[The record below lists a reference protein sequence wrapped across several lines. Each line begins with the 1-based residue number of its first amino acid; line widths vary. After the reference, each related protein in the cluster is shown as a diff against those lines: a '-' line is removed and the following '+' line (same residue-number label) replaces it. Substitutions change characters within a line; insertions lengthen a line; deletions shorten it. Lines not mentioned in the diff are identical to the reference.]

1 MSSPYKTF
9 SCFTFGCKVNFADTS
24 MIARQLVDL
33 GCSQIHDDI
42 NADICIINTCS
53 VTDLADRKA
62 QKLIKKISHNSPEA
76 KIIVTG
82 CYAQLKP
89 EEISNIKGVDYVIG
103 ADEKLDINNYLFE
116 DKNSAK
122 IKANKIENVNNF
134 KSSYSLN
141 ERTRAFL
148 KIQDGCS
155 YNCTYCTIPM
165 ARGIS
170 RSGTIKETIDSV
182 KKIIA
187 TDVKE
192 IVLSGINIG
201 DFGVQHNQNLN
212 MLIKELENVKN
223 LMRYRISSIEPNLIN
238 DTMIDLFYSSSKWAR
253 HLHVPLQS
261 GSNKI
266 LKKMKRRYKVE
277 DYIKL
282 IKKLKD
288 KFSNICLGVD
298 VIVGFPGESDDDFKQ
313 TYKILEELEVS
324 YLHVFSYSERKN
336 TLAANYINKVQKCE
350 VKIRRKKLQKLSTKL
365 FDKFI
370 NKNIGQIQSVL
381 FQKYENGLLSGIS
394 DNYLKIYVPGK
405 KEYVN
410 KIVNVELLRHDEFI
424 FGNLID

>member
-24 MIARQLVDL
+24 MIARQLVDF
-33 GCSQIHDDI
+33 GCSQIQDDI

-62 QKLIKKISHNSPEA
+62 QKLIKKINKNSPKA

-89 EEISNIKGVDYVIG
+89 EEISNIKGVDFVVG
-103 ADEKLDINNYLFE
+103 AEGKLDIDNYLFDE
-116 DKNSAK
+116 YNSSK
-122 IKANKIENVNNF
+122 IKASKIEDVHNF
-134 KSSYSLN
+134 NSSYSLN

-170 RSGTIKETIDSV
+170 RSGTIKETINSV
-182 KKIIA
+182 EKIIIK
-187 TDVKE
+187 DVKE

-201 DFGVQHNQNLN
+201 DFGIQHNQNLN
-212 MLIKELENVKN
+212 MLIKELENVNN

-238 DTMIDLFYSSSKWAR
+238 DTMINLFYSSNKWAK
-253 HLHVPLQS
+253 HLHIPLQS
-261 GSNKI
+261 GSNKV
-266 LKKMKRRYKVE
+266 LKEMKRRYKVE

-282 IKKLKD
+282 IKKIKD
-288 KFSNICLGVD
+288 KFFNICIGVD
-298 VIVGFPGESDDDFKQ
+298 VIVGFPGESEDDFKQ
-313 TYKILEELEVS
+313 TYKILEELDVS

-336 TLAANYINKVQKCE
+336 TLAANYINKVQKSDI
-350 VKIRRKKLQKLSTKL
+350 KMRRTKLQKLSTQL

-370 NKNIGQIQSVL
+370 NENIGQIQSVL

-394 DNYLKIYVPGK
+394 DNYLKIYAPGK
-405 KEYVN
+405 KKYVN
-410 KIVNVELLRHDEFI
+410 KILDVKLLRYDKFM
-424 FGNLID
+424 FGEIID

>member
-24 MIARQLVDL
+24 MIARQLVDF
-33 GCSQIHDDI
+33 GCSQIQDDI

-62 QKLIKKISHNSPEA
+62 QKLIKKINKNSPKA

-89 EEISNIKGVDYVIG
+89 EEISNIKGVDFVVG
-103 ADEKLDINNYLFE
+103 AEGKLDIDNYLF
-116 DKNSAK
+116 DDYNSSK
-122 IKANKIENVNNF
+122 IKASKIEDVHNF
-134 KSSYSLN
+134 NSSYSLN

-170 RSGTIKETIDSV
+170 RSGTIKETINSV
-182 KKIIA
+182 EKIIIK
-187 TDVKE
+187 DVKE

-201 DFGVQHNQNLN
+201 DFGIQHNQNLN
-212 MLIKELENVKN
+212 MLIKELENVNN

-238 DTMIDLFYSSSKWAR
+238 DTMINLFYSSNKWAK
-253 HLHVPLQS
+253 HLHIPLQS
-261 GSNKI
+261 GSNKV
-266 LKKMKRRYKVE
+266 LKEMKRRYKVE

-282 IKKLKD
+282 IKKIKD
-288 KFSNICLGVD
+288 KFFNICIGVD
-298 VIVGFPGESDDDFKQ
+298 VIVGFPGESEEDFKE
-313 TYKILEELEVS
+313 TYKILEELDVS

-336 TLAANYINKVQKCE
+336 TLAANYINKVQKSDI
-350 VKIRRKKLQKLSTKL
+350 KMRRTKLQKLSTQL

-370 NKNIGQIQSVL
+370 NENIGQIQSVL

-394 DNYLKIYVPGK
+394 DNYLKIYAPGK
-405 KEYVN
+405 KKYVN
-410 KIVNVELLRHDEFI
+410 KILDVKLLRYDKFM
-424 FGNLID
+424 FGEIID

>member
-24 MIARQLVDL
+24 MIARQLVES

-53 VTDLADRKA
+53 VTDLADKKA
-62 QKLIKKISHNSPEA
+62 QKLIKKI
-76 KIIVTG
+76 
-82 CYAQLKP
+82 
-89 EEISNIKGVDYVIG
+89 NIEGVDFVVGIDG
-103 ADEKLDINNYLFE
+103 KLDIDNYLIDE
-116 DKNSAK
+116 YNSSK
-122 IKANKIENVNNF
+122 IKTSNIEDVSNF
-134 KSSYSLN
+134 RTSYSLN

-170 RSGTIKETIDSV
+170 RSGTVENTINSI
-182 KKIIA
+182 KKIIIS
-187 TDVKE
+187 DVKE

-223 LMRYRISSIEPNLIN
+223 LRRYRISSIEPNLIN
-238 DTMIDLFYSSSKWAR
+238 DTMIDSFYLSNKWAK
-253 HLHVPLQS
+253 HLHIPLQS

-266 LKKMKRRYKVE
+266 LKKMKRRYKID
-277 DYIKL
+277 DYVKL

-288 KFSNICLGVD
+288 NFLDICIGVD
-298 VIVGFPGESDDDFKQ
+298 VIVGFPGESEDDFKQ

-324 YLHVFSYSERKN
+324 YLHVFSYSERRN
-336 TLAANYINKVQKCE
+336 TLAMNYINKVNKGE
-350 VKIRRKKLQKLSTKL
+350 IKIRRRKLQELSTKL

-381 FQKYENGLLSGIS
+381 FQKYEDGLLSGIS
-394 DNYLKIYVPGK
+394 SNYLKIYAPGK

-410 KIVNVELLRHDEFI
+410 KICNVKLLRYDKFI
-424 FGNLID
+424 FGDLID

>member
-24 MIARQLVDL
+24 MIARQLVDF
-33 GCSQIHDDI
+33 GCSQIYDDI

-62 QKLIKKISHNSPEA
+62 QKLIKKINYNCPKA

-89 EEISNIKGVDYVIG
+89 EEISNIEGVDYVVG
-103 ADEKLDINNYLFE
+103 ADGKLDINNYLFDE
-116 DKNSAK
+116 DNSSK
-122 IKANKIENVNNF
+122 IKTSKIEHVSDF
-134 KSSYSLN
+134 KSSYSIN

-170 RSGTIKETIDSV
+170 RSGTIRETINSIE
-182 KKIIA
+182 KIIA
-187 TDVKE
+187 EDVKE

-201 DFGVQHNQNLN
+201 DFGIQHNQNLN
-212 MLIKELENVKN
+212 MLIKELENVAN
-223 LMRYRISSIEPNLIN
+223 LRRYRISSIEPNLIN
-238 DTMIDLFYSSSKWAR
+238 DSMINLFYSSNKWAK
-253 HLHVPLQS
+253 HLHIPLQS

-266 LKKMKRRYKVE
+266 LKKMKRRYKIE
-277 DYIKL
+277 DYIAL
-282 IKKLKD
+282 IKKLKN
-288 KFSNICLGVD
+288 KFSDICIGVD
-298 VIVGFPGESDDDFKQ
+298 VIVGFPGETEDDFKE
-313 TYKILEELEVS
+313 TYKILKELEVS

-336 TLAANYINKVQKCE
+336 TLSANYINKVKKSDI
-350 VKIRRKKLQKLSTKL
+350 KIRRRRLQELSAQL

-381 FQKYENGLLSGIS
+381 FQKYEDGLLSGIS
-394 DNYLKIYVPGK
+394 SNYLKVYVPGK
-405 KEYVN
+405 KEYIN
-410 KIVNVELLRHDEFI
+410 KIFEVEILNNDKLI
-424 FGNLID
+424 FGKLID

>member
-24 MIARQLVDL
+24 MIARQLVDF
-33 GCSQIHDDI
+33 GCSQLHDDI

-62 QKLIKKISHNSPEA
+62 QKLIKKINYNSPNT

-89 EEISNIKGVDYVIG
+89 EEISNIEGVDYVVG
-103 ADEKLDINNYLFE
+103 TEGKLDVDNYLF
-116 DKNSAK
+116 DDYNFSK

-170 RSGTIKETIDSV
+170 RSGTIKETINSV
-182 KKIIA
+182 KKIIIEG
-187 TDVKE
+187 VKE
-192 IVLSGINIG
+192 VVLSGINIG
-201 DFGVQHNQNLN
+201 DFGIQHNQNLN
-212 MLIKELENVKN
+212 MLIKELESVNN

-238 DTMIDLFYSSSKWAR
+238 DSMIDLFYSSNKWAK
-253 HLHVPLQS
+253 HLHIPLQS

-266 LKKMKRRYKVE
+266 LKQMKRRYKVQ
-277 DYIKL
+277 DYITL

-288 KFSNICLGVD
+288 KFFDICLGVD
-298 VIVGFPGESDDDFKQ
+298 VIVGFPGESENDFNE
-313 TYKILEELEVS
+313 TYKTLQRLEVS
-324 YLHVFSYSERKN
+324 YLHVFSYSERKK
-336 TLAANYINKVQKCE
+336 TLSANYIDKVQKSE
-350 VKIRRKKLQKLSTKL
+350 IKIRRRKLQELSAQL

-370 NKNIGQIQSVL
+370 NKNIGQKQSVL
-381 FQKYENGLLSGIS
+381 FQKYEDGLLSGIS
-394 DNYLKIYVPGK
+394 SNYLKVYVPGK

-410 KIVNVELLRHDEFI
+410 KIFEVEILRYDEFI
-424 FGNLID
+424 FGKLID